1 MLNQNISN
9 QTNEVQELSLVFIND
24 KEVMTD
30 SLIVAEAFG
39 KRHDHVIRD
48 IEKIITSISDI
59 STAPKFGVSEYKD
72 STGRSLPKYNLCRDS
87 LMLLVMGYGGKKAM
101 QIKINYINAF
111 NAMYAYIQN
120 HLKSKQEKHFEAVK
134 KFATRKAEMSWHA
147 TRMRQWQDEAP
158 LLLGE
163 VENTLKD
170 MQGSIDFSFTDN
182 KKIH

>member
-30 SLIVAEAFG
+30 SLIVAEVFG
-39 KRHDHVIRD
+39 KDHGKVLRD
-48 IEKIITSISDI
+48 IRQLIKEMESFGGR
-59 STAPKFGVSEYKD
+59 AKFGLISYLD
-72 STGRSLPKYNLCRDS
+72 GYGREMPKYIMDKDAF
-87 LMLLVMGYGGKKAM
+87 LMLVMGYRGAKATE
-101 QIKINYINAF
+101 IRYRYIQAF
-111 NAMYAYIQN
+111 NAMYAYIQSQ
-120 HLKSKQEKHFEAVK
+120 LKSKQDKRFEAVK
-134 KFATRKAEMSWHA
+134 KFATKKAEMSWHA

-163 VENTLKD
+163 VERTLKD
-170 MQGSIDFSFTDN
+170 MQKSIDFTFTDD

>member
-48 IEKIITSISDI
+48 IEKIVASTSDI

-111 NAMYAYIQN
+111 NAMYDR
-120 HLKSKQEKHFEAVK
+120 LKLQK
-134 KFATRKAEMSWHA
+134 
-147 TRMRQWQDEAP
+147 
-158 LLLGE
+158 
-163 VENTLKD
+163 
-170 MQGSIDFSFTDN
+170 SIDEELAEAIKLDEISFMSASEAAKVMKRRQVDKPAHKDNIQRILN
-182 KKIH
+182 KKQKVFFFMNEDKKIIH